1 MKRLTIAAFLVLAAP
16 LALAARVEQ
25 RTLTSKGVKRTYAL
39 FVPDSVTKDHPA
51 PLIVTL
57 HGSGR
62 DGKSLVSS
70 WQSLAEKEGI
80 VLAGPDA
87 NERAGWAMPV
97 DGPVFLRDVV
107 EDVKAS
113 VPIDEHRVYLFGH
126 SAGASFGLLMALAE
140 SEYFAAVAIHAGMIE
155 PQSFPTIRVA
165 TRKIAFQVFIGDRDP
180 FFPLAEVR
188 ATRDELVKN
197 GFAVELIEMKGHDH
211 DYYSFAKSINER
223 AWSFLKSQAL
233 AQPQKFT
240 VYANM

>member
-1 MKRLTIAAFLVLAAP
+1 MNRAIAGAALLLVASFAHAAKI
-16 LALAARVEQ
+16 EQ
-25 RTLTSKGVKRTYAL
+25 RTLTSKGVKRTYSL

-62 DGKSLVSS
+62 NGKSLVSS

-87 NERAGWAMPV
+87 SDFLGWAMPV
-97 DGPVFLRDVV
+97 DGPVFLHDVV

-140 SEYFAAVAIHAGMIE
+140 SEYFAAVAVHAGAVA
-155 PQSFPTIRVA
+155 PQSYPTIQFA
-165 TRKIAFQVFIGDRDP
+165 KRKIPIQMYVGDRDP
-180 FFPLAEVR
+180 YFPLRDVR
-188 ATRDELVKN
+188 VSRDELVKN
-197 GFAVELIEMKGHDH
+197 GFAAELIEMKGHDH
-211 DYYSFAKSINER
+211 DYYSFAKSVNER
-223 AWSFLKSQAL
+223 AWSFLRSQAL

-240 VYANM
+240 FYANM

>member
-1 MKRLTIAAFLVLAAP
+1 MKRLTIAAILLLAAP
-16 LALAARVEQ
+16 YALTAKIEQ
-25 RTLTSKGVKRTYAL
+25 RTLTSKGAKRTYSL

-62 DGKSLVSS
+62 DGKSLLSS
-70 WQSLAEKEGI
+70 WQALAEKEGI

-97 DGPVFLRDVV
+97 DGPVFLRDLV
-107 EDVKAS
+107 EDVKSS

-140 SEYFAAVAIHAGMIE
+140 SEYFAAVAVHAGAIA
-155 PQSFPTIRVA
+155 PQSYPTIQVA
-165 TRKIAFQVFIGDRDP
+165 KRKIPIQIYVGDRDP
-180 FFPLAEVR
+180 YFPLRDVR
-188 ATRDELVKN
+188 VSRDELVKN
-197 GFAVELIEMKGHDH
+197 GFAAELIEMKGHDH
-211 DYYSFAKSINER
+211 DYYSFAKTINER

-233 AQPQKFT
+233 AQPQKFI

>member
-1 MKRLTIAAFLVLAAP
+1 MKRRTIAALLVFTAP
-16 LALAARVEQ
+16 FALAAKIEQ
-25 RTLTSKGVKRTYAL
+25 RTLTSKGVKRTYSL

-87 NERAGWAMPV
+87 NERAGWATPV

-107 EDVKAS
+107 DDVKAS

-126 SAGASFGLLMALAE
+126 SAGADFALLMGLAE
-140 SEYFAAVAIHAGMIE
+140 SEYFAAVVIHAGMIE
-155 PQSFPTIRVA
+155 PQSYPMIRVA
-165 TRKIAFQVFIGDRDP
+165 TRKIAFQIFIGDRDP
-180 FFPLAEVR
+180 FFSLAEVR

-197 GFAVELIEMKGHDH
+197 GFAVDLIEMKAHDH
-211 DYYSFAKSINER
+211 DYYSSAKSINER
-223 AWSFLKSQAL
+223 AWSFLEAQAL
-233 AQPQKFT
+233 AKPQKFT

>member
-1 MKRLTIAAFLVLAAP
+1 MNRAIAAGALLLVASFARAAKI
-16 LALAARVEQ
+16 EQ

-80 VLAGPDA
+80 VLAGPDS

-126 SAGASFGLLMALAE
+126 SAGAGFGLLMALAE
-140 SEYFAAVAIHAGMIE
+140 SEYFAAVAVHAGAMAPESYPMI
-155 PQSFPTIRVA
+155 QVA
-165 TRKIAFQVFIGDRDP
+165 KRKIEFQIFIGDRDP
-180 FFPLAEVR
+180 YFPLAEVR
-188 ATRDELVKN
+188 ATRDELLES